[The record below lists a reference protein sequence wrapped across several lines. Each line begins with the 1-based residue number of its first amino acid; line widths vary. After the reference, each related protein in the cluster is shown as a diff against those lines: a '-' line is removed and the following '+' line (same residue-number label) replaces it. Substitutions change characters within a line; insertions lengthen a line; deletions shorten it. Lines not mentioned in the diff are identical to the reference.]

1 MSGVGQRL
9 GSSIDSSRSGR
20 GIHPDLPRH
29 VVVLHVAAITRGVR
43 VLPGKRGL
51 GCPQAGPRKAAR
63 CARAG

>member
-29 VVVLHVAAITRGVR
+29 VVVLHVAAITHEVR

-51 GCPQAGPRKAAR
+51 GCPPGWSAKGGAL
-63 CARAG
+63 CACG

>member
-1 MSGVGQRL
+1 
-9 GSSIDSSRSGR
+9 
-20 GIHPDLPRH
+20 
-29 VVVLHVAAITRGVR
+29 VLHVAAITRGVR